1 MKDTVPKPLGKD
13 LKYELNEYFFNNQY
27 RFDYYRCCDKEY
39 DYDPETEEGF
49 YYHIFY
55 DDIPTEEEIN
65 DYYRDHCDRNCC
77 DPNSE

>member
-1 MKDTVPKPLGKD
+1 MISDRVKQHREQRFNSQYFKDTVPKPLGKD

-39 DYDPETEEGF
+39 DYDWETEERF

-55 DDIPTEEEIN
+55 LD
-65 DYYRDHCDRNCC
+65 
-77 DPNSE
+77 

>member
-39 DYDPETEEGF
+39 DYDPETEERF

-55 DDIPTEEEIN
+55 LD
-65 DYYRDHCDRNCC
+65 
-77 DPNSE
+77 

>member
-1 MKDTVPKPLGKD
+1 MSEVVMSEAVKQYREQQLKSKLFKQTVPKPLGKD

-39 DYDPETEEGF
+39 DYDFETGEKV

-55 DDIPTEEEIN
+55 LD
-65 DYYRDHCDRNCC
+65 
-77 DPNSE
+77 

>member
-1 MKDTVPKPLGKD
+1 MISEAVKQYREQRFNSQYFKDTVPKPLVKD

-39 DYDPETEEGF
+39 DYDAETEERF

-55 DDIPTEEEIN
+55 FD
-65 DYYRDHCDRNCC
+65 
-77 DPNSE
+77 